1 MFGFFLYLQ
10 LCHIWH
16 YVFSTVPIVAQFI
29 LSRYTAPMDPIITLP
44 DRCRKCY
51 SCVRSCPVK
60 AIKVD
65 KEYTDIMFDRC
76 IGCGNCLN
84 NCPQK
89 AKVVHDKVEMTEKL
103 LAARQPVVAVLGCS
117 FPAFFHAATPG
128 QVVEG
133 LKQLGFSEVHEG
145 AYGVELIAPPYAE
158 AIENA
163 SGPLIS
169 SHCPA
174 IVDLIER
181 HYPKLLGNLAPVVSP
196 MIAMGRFLKGAL
208 GPETRVIYL
217 SSCVAAKFENQ
228 AEETR
233 GAVDIVLTYRE
244 LESMFRSRGL
254 TLATLPESHLD
265 GIEPHLGRLFPIS
278 GGAFK
283 AFSIP
288 TDPIDTEIITAEGEA
303 NVMALIRDLASGR
316 ISPRIADLRFCYD
329 GCIGGPGSNNALTGF
344 YKRNLVIN
352 HFNSRIAYNTADHYA
367 TVRRPRSLHRLFADR
382 HARLPV
388 PRPNDIKKIL
398 QSTSKYTQKDE
409 LNCKACGYRSCR
421 EYAVAVYQGLADLE
435 MCLPFNLQQ
444 LAADHDR
451 LIQKY
456 ELAQRELQ
464 KEYQDEF
471 IVGSDRQT
479 MEVLDLIKQVGPTPT
494 TVLIRGESGTGKE
507 LTARAIHRYSS
518 RNDKPLVTVNCTTL
532 TDSLLESELFGH
544 KRGAFTGAIAD
555 RKGLFEAADG
565 GTIFLDEIGDI
576 TPKLQAELL
585 RVLDSGDVRPVGGT
599 TVKKVDIRL
608 IAATNKNLDQGV
620 REGWF
625 REDLY
630 YRLNVFSINMPPLRN
645 RLESIPTLAHHFLAK
660 ARQKLNKNLVGI
672 EERALK
678 AMTQY
683 PWPGNIREMQ
693 NIIERAAV
701 LSHDDII
708 RLGNL
713 PLVFAENYAER
724 ALDIPD
730 LTSFK
735 HEREPHIMRVEKKL
749 IQRYLAEAGGNVSG
763 AARLAN
769 IPRRTFYRLL
779 DKHGLKRTPLRPP
792 PEGEDLA

>member
-1 MFGFFLYLQ
+1 
-10 LCHIWH
+10 
-16 YVFSTVPIVAQFI
+16 
-29 LSRYTAPMDPIITLP
+29 
-44 DRCRKCY
+44 
-51 SCVRSCPVK
+51 
-60 AIKVD
+60 
-65 KEYTDIMFDRC
+65 
-76 IGCGNCLN
+76 
-84 NCPQK
+84 
-89 AKVVHDKVEMTEKL
+89 
-103 LAARQPVVAVLGCS
+103 VAV
-117 FPAFFHAATPG
+117 F
-128 QVVEG
+128 
-133 LKQLGFSEVHEG
+133 
-145 AYGVELIAPPYAE
+145 
-158 AIENA
+158 
-163 SGPLIS
+163 
-169 SHCPA
+169 
-174 IVDLIER
+174 
-181 HYPKLLGNLAPVVSP
+181 
-196 MIAMGRFLKGAL
+196 
-208 GPETRVIYL
+208 
-217 SSCVAAKFENQ
+217 
-228 AEETR
+228 
-233 GAVDIVLTYRE
+233 
-244 LESMFRSRGL
+244 
-254 TLATLPESHLD
+254 
-265 GIEPHLGRLFPIS
+265 
-278 GGAFK
+278 
-283 AFSIP
+283 
-288 TDPIDTEIITAEGEA
+288 
-303 NVMALIRDLASGR
+303 
-316 ISPRIADLRFCYD
+316 
-329 GCIGGPGSNNALTGF
+329 
-344 YKRNLVIN
+344 
-352 HFNSRIAYNTADHYA
+352 
-367 TVRRPRSLHRLFADR
+367 
-382 HARLPV
+382 
-388 PRPNDIKKIL
+388 
-398 QSTSKYTQKDE
+398 
-409 LNCKACGYRSCR
+409 
-421 EYAVAVYQGLADLE
+421 QGLADLE

-444 LAADHDR
+444 LTADHDR

-471 IVGSDRQT
+471 IVGNDRQT

-507 LTARAIHRYSS
+507 LTARAIHRHSS

-555 RKGLFEAADG
+555 KKGLFEAADS

-599 TVKKVDIRL
+599 AVKKVDIRL

-620 REGWF
+620 KDGWF

-630 YRLNVFSINMPPLRN
+630 YRLNVFTINMPPLRN

-672 EERALK
+672 EERAVK

-701 LSHDDII
+701 LSHDEII

-735 HEREPHIMRVEKKL
+735 HEREPHILRVEKKL
-749 IQRYLAEAGGNVSG
+749 IQRYLTEAEGNISQ

-779 DKHGLKRTPLRPP
+779 DKHGLKRAPLRHLS
-792 PEGEDLA
+792 GNDD